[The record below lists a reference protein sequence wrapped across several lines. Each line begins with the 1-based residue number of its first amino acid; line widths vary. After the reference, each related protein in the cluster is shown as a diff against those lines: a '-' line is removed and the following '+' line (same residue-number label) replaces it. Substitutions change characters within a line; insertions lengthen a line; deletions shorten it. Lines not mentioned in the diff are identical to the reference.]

1 MVTSFLLAVIRAFL
15 DALLPPIFFAGLGTL
30 TDRLL
35 HFELRTLSRL
45 CLYILSPAL
54 LFSSLMKV
62 EITLAQAGQVV
73 AFVVFMLGGMAF
85 LGWLYAKVRRMDG
98 PTTGSAMLAATFFNA
113 VTLGFPFVLFAFGE
127 EGLRLAA
134 VLVATNSLPHNTGG
148 LFLAA
153 RGAHSTGQTLRKLT
167 RMPVPY
173 AISLALLFRAFD
185 FSLPPSVFGPID
197 ILGRAGI
204 PVLLITIGMEVGRIP
219 LRMNHSDVWGVVAL
233 RLLIGPLW
241 AWWVA
246 YLVGLEGLLRQVVVL
261 QASMPTAIM
270 PIVFAREFGSNVSF
284 VSRAVL
290 FSTLSSILTL
300 SVVLVLIR
308 SS

>member
-1 MVTSFLLAVIRAFL
+1 MITSFLLAVARSFL
-15 DALLPPIFFAGLGTL
+15 DALLPPIFFAGLGAL

-35 HFELRTLSRL
+35 HFELRSLSRL

-62 EITLAQAGQVV
+62 EVTLAQAGRVV
-73 AFVVFMLGGMAF
+73 AFVFLVMGGMAF
-85 LGWLYAKVRRMDG
+85 LGWLYARSRRMDG
-98 PTTGSAMLAATFFNA
+98 PATGAAVMAVTFFNA

-134 VLVATNSLPHNTGG
+134 VLVATNSLPHNTCGM
-148 LFLAA
+148 FLAA
-153 RGAHSTGQTLRKLT
+153 RGVHGTGETLWKLA

-173 AISLALLFRAFD
+173 AIVAALLARAFE
-185 FSLPPSVFGPID
+185 FSLPPSVFEPIE

-233 RLLIGPLW
+233 RLLVGPLW
-241 AWWVA
+241 AWWIA
-246 YLVGLEGLLRQVVVL
+246 SLIGLEGLLGQVVVL

-270 PIVFAREFGSNVSF
+270 PIVFAREFGSNVAF
-284 VSRAVL
+284 ISRAVL

-308 SS
+308 PV

>member
-1 MVTSFLLAVIRAFL
+1 MITSFLLAVGRTFA
-15 DALLPPIFFAGLGTL
+15 DALLPPIFFGGLGAL

-35 HFELRTLSRL
+35 HFELRSLSRL

-62 EITLAQAGQVV
+62 EVTLAQAGQVA
-73 AFVVFMLGGMAF
+73 AFVFLVLAGMAL
-85 LGWLYAKVRRMDG
+85 LGWIYAKLRRMDG
-98 PTTGSAMLAATFFNA
+98 PTTGAAVMAASFFNA

-134 VLVATNSLPHNTGG
+134 VLVATNSLPHNACG

-153 RGAHSTGQTLRKLT
+153 RGVHGTRQSLWKLA

-173 AISLALLFRAFD
+173 AIVAALLLRALEIP
-185 FSLPPSVFGPID
+185 LPASVFEPVD

-219 LRMNHSDVWGVVAL
+219 FRMNHSDIWGVVVL
-233 RLLIGPLW
+233 RLLAGPLW

-246 YLVGLEGLLRQVVVL
+246 SLVGLEGLLGQVVVL

-270 PIVFAREFGSNVSF
+270 PIVFARELGSNVSF

-300 SVVLVLIR
+300 SLVLAMVR
-308 SS
+308 L

>member
-1 MVTSFLLAVIRAFL
+1 MITSFLLAVVRTFL
-15 DALLPPIFFAGLGTL
+15 DALLPPIFFAGLGAL
-30 TDRLL
+30 TDRVL
-35 HFELRTLSRL
+35 HFELRSLSRL

-62 EITLAQAGQVV
+62 EITISQAGQVV
-73 AFVVFMLGGMAF
+73 TFVFLVMGGMAF
-85 LGWLYAKVRRMDG
+85 LGWLYARVRQMDG
-98 PTTGSAMLAATFFNA
+98 PATGAAVMVATFFNA

-134 VLVATNSLPHNTGG
+134 VLVATNSLPHNICG

-153 RGAHSTGQTLRKLT
+153 RGVHGTGQTLWKLA
-167 RMPVPY
+167 RMPIPY
-173 AISLALLFRAFD
+173 AIVAALLFRAFEV
-185 FSLPPSVFGPID
+185 SPPTSVFEPID

-219 LRMNHSDVWGVVAL
+219 FRLKHSEVWGVVAL
-233 RLLIGPLW
+233 RLLVGPLW
-241 AWWVA
+241 AWSVA
-246 YLVGLEGLLRQVVVL
+246 SLVGLGGLLGQVVVL

-300 SVVLVLIR
+300 SVVLVLVR
-308 SS
+308 PS